1 MLDSGAASAADTYSA
16 TCGAELSLRSRR
28 QQPDD
33 GRQDRPDIGD
43 VLASIDIP
51 DPFDIQVLCDRIA
64 AQRGRPLHL
73 HSVPGVSG
81 TDAPCGV
88 WIATEKAD
96 HIFHEAATSPLHQ
109 DHIILHEIGHMLLGH
124 RSILDGVQADGGGLF
139 PDIDPATVVSLL
151 TRASYGTEDERD
163 AERLAGLIAGRAA
176 ASRSSKTP
184 RSSVL
189 RRLGDALSDS

>member
-1 MLDSGAASAADTYSA
+1 M
-16 TCGAELSLRSRR
+16 SLRSRR
-28 QQPDD
+28 EQPGD
-33 GRQDRPDIGD
+33 GRQDRPDFED

-51 DPFDIQVLCDRIA
+51 DPFDAQVFCDRIA
-64 AQRGRPLHL
+64 TQRRRALHL
-73 HSVPGVSG
+73 HSVPGISG

-88 WIATEKAD
+88 WIATERAD

-109 DHIILHEIGHMLLGH
+109 NHIILHEIGHMLLGH
-124 RSILDGVQADGGGLF
+124 TSILDGVQSAGGGLF
-139 PDIDPATVVSLL
+139 ADIDPATVVSLL

-163 AERLAGLIAGRAA
+163 AERFAGLIAGKA
-176 ASRSSKTP
+176 ASRTGKTA